1 MHEKGCNPSFYCCP
15 LAASWCSYAENSGP
29 IEGTESLIFHFS
41 ASTCLHPCLMALLPC
56 PLLPNSSSSY
66 PTNFASFVCLFK
78 WWLAG
83 IKSRSWHNYIPA
95 KISGSIH
102 FLAFP
107 SFWRLAPNLTLSLPP
122 SLQVDWYSTSFP
134 LPNYCFS
141 FSSHSWKTFSTFK
154 YSSNLRVQVYHLG

>member
-15 LAASWCSYAENSGP
+15 LAASWCSYSENSGP

-83 IKSRSWHNYIPA
+83 IKSRSWHNCIPA
-95 KISGSIH
+95 KISGSFI
-102 FLAFP
+102 FLLFPVSEDWHLIWPSAFLP
-107 SFWRLAPNLTLSLPP
+107 VSKWTDTAPPFPYPTIAFLFLLTSEKASPLLSTQTTLE
-122 SLQVDWYSTSFP
+122 SK
-134 LPNYCFS
+134 CII
-141 FSSHSWKTFSTFK
+141 
-154 YSSNLRVQVYHLG
+154 